1 MKAKTAL
8 AASALLSL
16 TALPVLRAQGTGRP
30 SPAWPAGDVA
40 HDGTTDPSLVRVDL
54 DADGLDDLLL
64 LHPTGRL
71 AAFRARFGGAF
82 EALRSPAL
90 DALPPLASAV
100 AHDRDADGA
109 ADLLVVTRDGGVR
122 VLDGDGAGGFH
133 DATRE
138 LGLADA
144 PRALA
149 ARWADLDGDTR
160 AELVLATADGFAI
173 ARHVNGAFQL
183 DPLAVE
189 PSPEAPLV
197 AALPSP
203 EERRPDAPAPDAGAG
218 ATSSPAGPGETTG
231 RGRRLATP
239 RDTGNDSEGAATGG
253 VRGRAG
259 GSYAELTDLT
269 CASSIRSTGSGG
281 ECIEAST
288 MAEIGKLYP
297 MSQTLNVNSN
307 LDRVGI
313 GTTLP
318 AAKLDVRTEAT
329 AIRAESQITSAG
341 RFVTGAYDRGAVVAD
356 TPQDS
361 GIAGRFNGVVDVGYR
376 LGSPTFADITRVRLA
391 SWLNR
396 GSIEAR
402 NSNGEPT
409 VYVTSEE
416 VTDNGA
422 QVSLT
427 TYDGLET
434 ITLDAEYGTD
444 GTLGSR
450 ISLFA
455 LTGNET
461 VEISSQEATGN
472 GAQIALG
479 KADGTS
485 TIVLDAE
492 TARGCEVSL
501 RNSLGV
507 ETIEMVTEE
516 AAGNG
521 AQIILKKADGSV
533 GITLD
538 AEQGGDGRVITEV
551 LEITGGADL
560 VEGFDTGSTECPPG
574 SVVVIDETRPGV
586 LTLSSEPYDFR
597 VAGVVSGAGGV
608 RPGLSMGQAGV
619 LDGATPVALT
629 GRVYVR
635 CSTEGGPIAP
645 GHLLTTSSTRGVAM
659 RAVDASR
666 ANGAVIGK
674 AMGALA
680 DGSGLVLVLV
690 NLQ

>member
-1 MKAKTAL
+1 MKAKNAL
-8 AASALLSL
+8 ALAVVLSLSAL
-16 TALPVLRAQGTGRP
+16 TALRAQGTGRP
-30 SPAWPAGDVA
+30 SPVMQTDAAGNA
-40 HDGTTDPSLVRVDL
+40 HEGTATEPFLARVDL
-54 DADGLDDLLL
+54 DGDGLQDLLL

-71 AAFRARFGGAF
+71 AAYRAQIGVGGTF

-90 DALPPLASAV
+90 DGLPLLRSAV
-100 AHDRDADGA
+100 ARDRNADGLG
-109 ADLLVVTRDGGVR
+109 DLLLVTRGGRVR
-122 VLDGDGAGGFH
+122 ILDGDGNGDFR
-133 DATRE
+133 DVTRE
-138 LGLADA
+138 LGLIEAPDA
-144 PRALA
+144 HS
-149 ARWADLDGDTR
+149 ARWTDLDGDAR
-160 AELVLATADGFAI
+160 AELVLVTADGFVI
-173 ARHVNGAFQL
+173 AREVNGAFLL
-183 DPLAVE
+183 DPLVVE
-189 PSPEAPLV
+189 RPPETPAGALAPPV
-197 AALPSP
+197 
-203 EERRPDAPAPDAGAG
+203 ERRPEAADVGVD
-218 ATSSPAGPGETTG
+218 ATSSLTGPGETA

-239 RDTGNDSEGAATGG
+239 RDTTGARDDAATGG
-253 VRGRAG
+253 VRGGPG
-259 GSYAELTDLT
+259 GSYAELVDLS
-269 CASSIRSTGSGG
+269 CANSIRSTSGG

-288 MAEIGKLYP
+288 IPTIGKLYP
-297 MSQTLNVNSN
+297 MTTTLNVSP

-318 AAKLDVRTEAT
+318 VARLDVRNTAT
-329 AIRAESQITSAG
+329 ALRAESQNVSAG
-341 RFVTGAYDRGAVVAD
+341 RFITGAYDRGAIVAD
-356 TPQDS
+356 TPEDS

-376 LGSPTFADITRVRLA
+376 LGSPTFADIWTVRLA
-391 SWLNR
+391 SWLDA

-402 NSNGEPT
+402 SSNGEST
-409 VYVTSEE
+409 VQVTSQE
-416 VTDNGA
+416 VADNGA
-422 QVSLT
+422 QVSLST
-427 TYDGLET
+427 FDGLET

-472 GAQIALG
+472 GAQIALS

-516 AAGNG
+516 ATGNG
-521 AQIILKKADGSV
+521 AQIILNKADGSP

-538 AEQGGDGRVITEV
+538 AEQGGSGRVITEV

-560 VEGFDTGSTECPPG
+560 VEGFDTGSTDCPPG
-574 SVVVIDETRPGV
+574 SVVVIDESRPGG
-586 LTLSSEPYDFR
+586 LTLSNEPYDMR

-619 LDGATPVALT
+619 LDGSTPVALT

-635 CSTEGGPIAP
+635 CSTEGGAIEP
-645 GHLLTTSSTRGVAM
+645 GHLLTTSSTPGVAM
-659 RAVDASR
+659 RAADASR
-666 ANGAVIGK
+666 ANGAVLGK